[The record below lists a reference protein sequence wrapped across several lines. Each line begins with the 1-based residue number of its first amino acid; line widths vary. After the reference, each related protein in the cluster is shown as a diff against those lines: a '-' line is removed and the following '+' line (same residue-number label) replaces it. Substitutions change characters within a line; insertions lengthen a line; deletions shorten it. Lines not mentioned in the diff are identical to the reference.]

1 MDRFLSTPNLLSN
14 VMIRKAI
21 IMGAAGRDFHNFNT
35 FFRENPSYEVVA
47 FTAAQISDLD
57 ASAGIEKRTY
67 PPELAGKRY
76 PKGIPIHPEPQ
87 LEKLIRDLDADEV
100 FFSYSDVSHQY
111 LMNEGSRAMA
121 AGATFTLLGPKDTMI
136 RSKKPVISVCASR
149 TGSGKSPTSRWL
161 VNLLK
166 ERGKRVVVIRHPM
179 PYGDLVKQRVQRF
192 ATLEDLDKH
201 DCTIEEREDYEPHI
215 ERGAIV
221 YAGVDYLDIIRQAE
235 READVVV
242 WDGGNN
248 DYPFYWPKVHV
259 CIVDPHRAGNELT
272 YYPGEV
278 NVRMADVVVISKVNT
293 APPGSVEQVRKNV
306 QSINPRAQIVETDM
320 VITADDEARLLGKRV
335 LVVEDGPTVTH
346 GGMGYGAATIKARE
360 LEATIVDP
368 RPYAKGTIKHIY
380 EQYPHL
386 QKILP
391 AVGYSPHQ
399 MKELED
405 AINDTPSDLVLL
417 GTPTDLRRYLKLNKP
432 AIRVRYELRERKKGE
447 LEKAILDKLGA

>member
-1 MDRFLSTPNLLSN
+1 MPDFISCLNLLSN

-35 FFRENPSYEVVA
+35 FFRDNPGYEVVA

-57 ASAGIEKRTY
+57 TSAGIEKRVY

-76 PKGIPIHPEPQ
+76 PKGILIHPETQ
-87 LEKLIRDLDADEV
+87 LEQLIKDLDVDEV

-121 AGATFTLLGPKDTMI
+121 AGASFVLLGPRETMI

-166 ERGKRVVVIRHPM
+166 EKGNRVVVIRHPM
-179 PYGDLVKQRVQRF
+179 PYGDLVKQRIQRF
-192 ATLEDLDKH
+192 ATLEDLDKQ

-221 YAGVDYLDIIRQAE
+221 YAGVDYGDIIKEAE
-235 READVVV
+235 KEADVVV

-248 DYPFYWPKVHV
+248 DYPFYWPKVQV

-293 APPGSVEQVRKNV
+293 APPGSVELVRKNI
-306 QSINPRAQIVETDM
+306 QSVNPKAQIVETDM
-320 VITADDEARLLGKRV
+320 VITAEDEGKLLGKRV

-360 LEATIVDP
+360 LEVTIVDP
-368 RPYAKGTIKHIY
+368 RPYAMGTVKHVY

-386 QKILP
+386 QRVLP
-391 AVGYSPHQ
+391 AVGYSPQQ

-405 AINDTPSDLVLL
+405 TINATPCDLVLL
-417 GTPTDLRRYLKLNKP
+417 GTPTDVRHYLKLNKP
-432 AIRVRYELRERKKGE
+432 AMRVRYELRERRKGE
-447 LEKAILDKLGA
+447 LEKAILSIL

>member
-1 MDRFLSTPNLLSN
+1 
-14 VMIRKAI
+14 MIRKAI

-35 FFRENPSYEVVA
+35 FFRGNPGYEVVA

-57 ASAGIEKRTY
+57 ASAGIEKRVY

-76 PKGIPIHPEPQ
+76 PKGIPIHPETQ
-87 LEKLIRDLDADEV
+87 LEQLIKDLGVEEV
-100 FFSYSDVSHQY
+100 FFSYSDVSNQY

-121 AGATFTLLGPKDTMI
+121 AGASFVLLGPRETMI
-136 RSKKPVISVCASR
+136 RSNKPVISVCASR

-166 ERGKRVVVIRHPM
+166 EKGNRVVVIRHPM

-192 ATLEDLDKH
+192 ATIEDLDKQ

-221 YAGVDYLDIIRQAE
+221 YAGVDYGEIIKEAEKEADII
-235 READVVV
+235 V

-248 DYPFYWPKVHV
+248 DYPFYWPKVQV

-293 APPGSVEQVRKNV
+293 APPDSVELVRKNV
-306 QSINPRAQIVETDM
+306 KSVNPKAQIVETDM
-320 VITADDEARLLGKRV
+320 VITAEDEGKLLGKRV

-346 GGMGYGAATIKARE
+346 GGMEYGAATIKARE

-368 RPYAKGTIKHIY
+368 RPYAMGTIKHIY

-386 QKILP
+386 QRVLP
-391 AVGYSPHQ
+391 AVGYSPQQ

-405 AINDTPSDLVLL
+405 TINATPCDLVLL
-417 GTPTDLRRYLKLNKP
+417 GTPTDVRHYLKLNKP
-432 AIRVRYELRERKKGE
+432 AMRIRYELRERKKGE
-447 LEKAILDKLGA
+447 LEKAILNRL

>member
-1 MDRFLSTPNLLSN
+1 
-14 VMIRKAI
+14 MIKKAI
-21 IMGAAGRDFHNFNT
+21 IMGAAGRDFHNFNV
-35 FFRENPSYEVVA
+35 FFRENPYYEVVA

-57 ASAGIEKRTY
+57 TTAGIEKRTY
-67 PPELAGKRY
+67 PPELAGKHY
-76 PKGIPIHPEPQ
+76 PEGIPIHPESQ
-87 LEKLIRDLDADEV
+87 LEQLIKDLNVEEV

-111 LMNEGSRAMA
+111 LMNEGSRAIA
-121 AGATFTLLGPKDTMI
+121 AGASFTLLGPKETMI

-161 VNLLK
+161 VDLLK
-166 ERGKRVVVIRHPM
+166 RRGFKVVVIRHPM

-192 ATLEDLDKH
+192 ATLEDLDKQ

-221 YAGVDYLDIIRQAE
+221 YAGVDYLDIIKRAE
-235 READVVV
+235 EEADIIV

-248 DYPFYWPKVHV
+248 DYPFYWPKIQICV
-259 CIVDPHRAGNELT
+259 VDPHRAGNELT

-278 NVRMADVVVISKVNT
+278 NVRMADIAVISKVNT
-293 APPGSVEQVRKNV
+293 APPGNVEQVRRNIL
-306 QSINPRAQIVETDM
+306 SINSQAQIVETDM
-320 VITADDEARLLGKRV
+320 VITADDESKLLGKSV

-368 RPYAKGTIKHIY
+368 RPYAMGTIKHVY

-386 QKILP
+386 QRVLP
-391 AVGYSPHQ
+391 AVGYSPNQ

-405 AINDTPSDLVLL
+405 TINATPCDLVLL

-432 AIRVRYELRERKKGE
+432 AMRVRYELKERQRWE
-447 LEKAILDKLGA
+447 LERAIISRMGT

>member
-1 MDRFLSTPNLLSN
+1 
-14 VMIRKAI
+14 MIRKAI

-35 FFRENPSYEVVA
+35 FFRDNPGYEVVA

-57 ASAGIEKRTY
+57 ASAGIEKRVY
-67 PPELAGKRY
+67 PPELSGKRY
-76 PKGIPIHPEPQ
+76 PKGIPIHPETQ
-87 LEKLIRDLDADEV
+87 LEQLIKDLDVDEV

-121 AGATFTLLGPKDTMI
+121 AGASFVLLGPRETMI

-166 ERGKRVVVIRHPM
+166 EKGNRVVVIRHPM
-179 PYGDLVKQRVQRF
+179 PYGDLVKQRIQRF
-192 ATLEDLDKH
+192 ATIEDLDKQ

-221 YAGVDYLDIIRQAE
+221 YAGVDYGDIIKEAE
-235 READVVV
+235 KEADVVV

-248 DYPFYWPKVHV
+248 DYPFYWPKVQV

-293 APPGSVEQVRKNV
+293 APPDSVELVRKNV
-306 QSINPRAQIVETDM
+306 KSVNPKAQIVETDM
-320 VITADDEARLLGKRV
+320 VITAEDEGKLLGKRV

-368 RPYAKGTIKHIY
+368 RPYATGTVKHIY

-386 QKILP
+386 QRVLP
-391 AVGYSPHQ
+391 AVGYSPQQ

-405 AINDTPSDLVLL
+405 TINATPCDLVLL
-417 GTPTDLRRYLKLNKP
+417 GTPTDVRHYLKLNKP
-432 AIRVRYELRERKKGE
+432 AMRVRYELRERRKGE
-447 LEKAILDKLGA
+447 LEKAILSRL